1 MDAERTDADVAAEP
15 DFKRL
20 PSRIKPE
27 QMVETQAVD
36 PPNPAV
42 HAGTETEWQIRTG
55 GAG

>member
-1 MDAERTDADVAAEP
+1 MDAERTDTDVAAE
-15 DFKRL
+15 
-20 PSRIKPE
+20 RIKPE